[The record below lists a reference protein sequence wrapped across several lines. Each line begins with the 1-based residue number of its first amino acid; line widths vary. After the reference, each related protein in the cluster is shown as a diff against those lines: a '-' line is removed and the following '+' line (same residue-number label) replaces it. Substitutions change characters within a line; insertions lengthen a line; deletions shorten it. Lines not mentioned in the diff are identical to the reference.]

1 MKTPANPKATTAS
14 LAEDIPTSAS
24 KPKRASKAAV
34 SKATT
39 SAKPAVKSKSTN
51 KLSIVPKL
59 TPIDQA
65 LQNHL
70 IFSSFKTN
78 AAATPRDWYD
88 AASYTIRDHVV
99 ERWVKTAESYY
110 RDDPKRVYYLSLEF
124 LIGRMLSNA
133 ALNLGINDALKD
145 GLATLGRDLENAVE
159 METDAALGN
168 GGLGRLAACFLDSMA
183 SMDIPATG
191 YGIRYEYGMFK
202 QTIENG
208 QQVENPDNWLRY
220 GNIWE
225 FQRPEVTYIIKFYG
239 HLVKYDSDA
248 GETQHWVD
256 AEHVVAMAYDMP
268 VPGFGGDTVNS
279 LRLWSAK
286 AAREF
291 DLSHFNDGNYE
302 KAVQERND
310 TENISKVLYP
320 NDTSVLGKELRL
332 KQQYFFVSASIQDIL
347 RRFLSTNEMKKPADW
362 KILPEK
368 IAIQLNDT
376 HPSIG
381 VAEMMYQLVDVHGLA
396 WDFAWTLVVKIF
408 AYTNHTLMPEALE
421 TWTVDLFGRLL
432 PRHLEIIYKIN
443 FEFLHMVN
451 HHFPGDADLLKRV
464 SIIDESN
471 GRRVRMAHLAVV
483 GSHTVNGVAA
493 LHSQLL
499 KQHLFADFDRIYPG
513 KMTNVTNGITP
524 RRWLNQANPG
534 LTALLEK
541 AIGAGF
547 KKDLT
552 EIKKITPLA
561 NDKDFRKAFAAVKQ
575 ANKARLATKIEQKTG
590 IKLNVNSLFD
600 VQIKR
605 IHEYK
610 RQLLNVLH
618 VITLYNRIRKGEN
631 GITPRT
637 IIFGG
642 KAAPG
647 YWMAKQ
653 IIRLINDVAAI
664 INEDVAVGDQLKVVY
679 YPNYE
684 VSAAEIL
691 FPGSDLSEQIS
702 TAGTEASGTG
712 NMKMSLNGALTIGT
726 LDGANVEIM
735 EEVGEE
741 NIFIFGLTTP
751 QVAEVKANGYN
762 PHDYYHSNPELKQVL
777 DMIASGFFSIDEPN
791 RYQPI
796 IDNLLKN
803 GDQYLLLADYASY
816 IETQD
821 RVGKLYQNTD
831 EWTRLAILNVANMAK
846 FSSDRAIGDY
856 AKNIWHVKS

>member
-1 MKTPANPKATTAS
+1 MKTPAETKA
-14 LAEDIPTSAS
+14 
-24 KPKRASKAAV
+24 KPKKTVKA
-34 SKATT
+34 
-39 SAKPAVKSKSTN
+39 KSGA
-51 KLSIVPKL
+51 IPKL
-59 TPIDQA
+59 APIDQA

-70 IFSSFKTN
+70 IFSSFKTSD
-78 AAATPRDWYD
+78 AATPRDWYD
-88 AASYTIRDHVV
+88 AASYTVRDHVV

-133 ALNLGINDALKD
+133 ALNLGISDELKA
-145 GLATLGRDLENAVE
+145 GMATLGHDLENTIE
-159 METDAALGN
+159 LETDAALGN

-183 SMDIPATG
+183 TMDIPAAG
-191 YGIRYEYGMFK
+191 YGIRYEYGMFR
-202 QTIENG
+202 QSIENG
-208 QQVENPDNWLRY
+208 RQVENPDNWLRY

-225 FQRPEVTYIIKFYG
+225 FQRPEATYNIKFHG
-239 HLVKYDSDA
+239 HVVKFPNDR
-248 GETQHWVD
+248 GEEVQHWVD
-256 AEHVVAMAYDMP
+256 AEHVIAMAYDVP
-268 VPGFGGDTVNS
+268 VPGYGTETVNN

-302 KAVQERND
+302 KAVEERNA

-347 RRFLSTNEMKKPADW
+347 RRFLSTHEIKTQDDW
-362 KILPEK
+362 KMLPEK

-381 VAEMMYQLVDVHGLA
+381 VAEMMYQLVDVHQLPWA
-396 WDFAWTLVVKIF
+396 FAWEQVVKIF

-432 PRHLEIIYKIN
+432 PRHLEIIYQIN
-443 FEFLHMVN
+443 YEFLHMVN
-451 HHFPGDADLLKRV
+451 HHFPGDPELLRRV
-464 SIIDESN
+464 SIIDEDH

-493 LHSQLL
+493 LHSELL
-499 KQHLFADFDRIYPG
+499 KSTLFADFDRIFPG
-513 KMTNVTNGITP
+513 KLTNVTNGITP

-534 LTALLEK
+534 LTNLIEK
-541 AIGAGF
+541 AIGAEF
-547 KKDLT
+547 KKDLAQ
-552 EIKKITPLA
+552 IKKITPLA
-561 NDKDFRKAFAAVKQ
+561 DDADFRKAFAQVKL
-575 ANKARLATKIEQKTG
+575 ANKKRLAAKIEAKTG
-590 IKLNVNSLFD
+590 VKLNVNSLFD

-618 VITLYNRIRKGEN
+618 VITLYNRIRRGEQ

-647 YWMAKQ
+647 YWMAKH
-653 IIRLINDVAAI
+653 IIRLINDVATI
-664 INEDVAVGDQLKVVY
+664 VNEDVAVGDKLKVVY

-712 NMKMSLNGALTIGT
+712 NMKMALNGALTIGT
-726 LDGANVEIM
+726 LDGANVEIK
-735 EEVGEE
+735 EEVGDE

-751 QVAEVKANGYN
+751 QVAELKASGYK
-762 PHDYYHSNPELKQVL
+762 PRDYYNNNPELKQVL
-777 DMIASGFFSIDEPN
+777 DMIADGYFSIDEPN
-791 RYQPI
+791 RYQVI
-796 IDNLLKN
+796 VDNLLN
-803 GDQYLLLADYASY
+803 NDQYLLLADYASY
-816 IETQD
+816 IEAQE
-821 RVGKLYQNTD
+821 RVGKLYQHQD
-831 EWTRLAILNVANMAK
+831 DWTRMAILNVANMAK

-856 AKNIWHVKS
+856 AKNIWHVTPHTNVKAKK

>member
-1 MKTPANPKATTAS
+1 MTSSVKSAEKNPLKKSTKTSVKASEKNTVKG
-14 LAEDIPTSAS
+14 
-24 KPKRASKAAV
+24 KPKAAV
-34 SKATT
+34 L
-39 SAKPAVKSKSTN
+39 P
-51 KLSIVPKL
+51 KLSPVN
-59 TPIDQA
+59 QA

-70 IFSSFKTN
+70 IFSSFKTSD
-78 AAATPRDWYD
+78 AATPRDWYE
-88 AASYTIRDHVV
+88 AASYTVRDHVV
-99 ERWVKTAESYY
+99 ERWVKTAEAYY

-133 ALNLGINDALKD
+133 ALNLGMNEELKA
-145 GLATLGRDLENAVE
+145 GLSSLGRDLENTVE
-159 METDAALGN
+159 MENDAALGN

-183 SMDIPATG
+183 TMAIPATG

-225 FQRPEVTYIIKFYG
+225 FQRPEATYQIKFYG
-239 HLVKYDSDA
+239 HVVKYETES
-248 GETQHWVD
+248 GEQAQHWVD
-256 AEHVVAMAYDMP
+256 AEHVVAMAYDVP
-268 VPGFGGDTVNS
+268 VPGYGAETVNS

-291 DLSHFNDGNYE
+291 DLGHFNDGNYE
-302 KAVQERND
+302 KSVQERND
-310 TENISKVLYP
+310 SENISKVLYP

-347 RRFLSTNEMKKPADW
+347 RRFLSAHDMKKPADW
-362 KILPEK
+362 KLLPEK
-368 IAIQLNDT
+368 VAIQLNDT

-396 WDFAWTLVVKIF
+396 WDLAWGLVVKIF

-421 TWTVDLFGRLL
+421 TWSVDLFGRLL

-443 FEFLHMVN
+443 HEFLHTVN
-451 HHFPGDADLLKRV
+451 HHFPGDTDLLRRV
-464 SIIDESN
+464 SIIDESH

-493 LHSQLL
+493 LHSALL
-499 KQHLFADFDRIYPG
+499 KQHLFADFDKIYPG

-534 LTALLEK
+534 LTALIEK

-552 EIKKITPLA
+552 QIKKITPLA
-561 NDKDFRKAFAAVKQ
+561 DDADFRKAFAKVKL
-575 ANKARLATKIEQKTG
+575 ANKQRLADKIEQKTG

-618 VITLYNRIRKGEN
+618 VITLYNRIRRGEKGL
-631 GITPRT
+631 TPRT

-664 INEDVAVGDQLKVVY
+664 VNEDVAVGDQLKVVY

-712 NMKMSLNGALTIGT
+712 NMKMALNGALTIGT

-735 EEVGEE
+735 EEVGLD

-751 QVAEVKANGYN
+751 QVAETKANGYN
-762 PHDYYHSNPELKQVL
+762 PRDYYEGNPALKEVL
-777 DMIASGFFSIDEPN
+777 DMIASGFFSVEEPN
-791 RYQPI
+791 RYQAVV
-796 IDNLLKN
+796 DNLLNN

-821 RVGKLYQNTD
+821 RVGKVYQNQD
-831 EWTRLAILNVANMAK
+831 EWTRMAILNVANMAK

-856 AKNIWHVKS
+856 ANTIWHATSSR

>member
-1 MKTPANPKATTAS
+1 MKSAEQPKTKAKKTESSATVM
-14 LAEDIPTSAS
+14 P
-24 KPKRASKAAV
+24 
-34 SKATT
+34 
-39 SAKPAVKSKSTN
+39 
-51 KLSIVPKL
+51 KLS
-59 TPIDQA
+59 PIKQA

-70 IFSSFKTN
+70 IFSSFKTSQT
-78 AAATPRDWYD
+78 ATPRDWYD
-88 AASYTIRDHVV
+88 AAAYTVRDHVV
-99 ERWVKTAESYY
+99 ERWVKTSETYQKE
-110 RDDPKRVYYLSLEF
+110 DPKRVYYLSLEF
-124 LIGRMLSNA
+124 LMGRMLSNA
-133 ALNLGINDALKD
+133 ALNLGINDDLKT
-145 GLATLGRDLENAVE
+145 GLAALGRDLEITQE

-168 GGLGRLAACFLDSMA
+168 GGLGRLAACFVDSMA

-202 QTIENG
+202 QGIENG
-208 QQVENPDNWLRY
+208 QQIENPDNWLRY

-225 FQRPEVTYIIKFYG
+225 FQRPEATYHIRFYG
-239 HLVKYDSDA
+239 HVVKYPSEN
-248 GETQHWVD
+248 GEVQRWVD
-256 AEHVVAMAYDMP
+256 GEHIVAMPYDIP
-268 VPGFGGDTVNS
+268 VPGYDTETVNN

-291 DLSHFNDGNYE
+291 DLRHFNDGDYE
-302 KAVQERND
+302 KSVSERND

-320 NDTSVLGKELRL
+320 NDASVLGKELRL

-347 RRFLSTNEMKKPADW
+347 RRFLSVHEMKKPADW
-362 KILPEK
+362 KLLPEK

-381 VAEMMYQLVDVHGLA
+381 VAEMMYQLVDIHGLEWSLA
-396 WDFAWTLVVKIF
+396 WGLTLKIF

-421 TWTVDLFGRLL
+421 TWSVELFSHLL

-443 FEFLHMVN
+443 HEFLQMVN
-451 HHFPGDADLLKRV
+451 QHFPGDVDLLSRV
-464 SIIDESN
+464 SIIDETH

-493 LHSQLL
+493 LHSELL
-499 KQHLFADFDRIYPG
+499 QQFLFADFARIYPS
-513 KMTNVTNGITP
+513 KFTNVTNGITP
-524 RRWLNQANPG
+524 RRWLNQANPA
-534 LTALLEK
+534 LTSLIEK
-541 AIGAGF
+541 AIGSEF

-552 EIKKITPLA
+552 KLKKLTPLA
-561 NDKDFRKAFAAVKQ
+561 KDKEFKKAFAAVKL
-575 ANKARLATKIEQKTG
+575 ANKTRLAAKIEQKTG

-618 VITLYNRIRKGEN
+618 VITLYNRIRKGEQN
-631 GITPRT
+631 ITPRT
-637 IIFGG
+637 VIFGG

-653 IIRLINDVAAI
+653 IIRLINDVAHI
-664 INEDVAVGDQLKVVY
+664 VNNDPHVGEQLKVVF

-712 NMKMSLNGALTIGT
+712 NMKMALNGALTIGT
-726 LDGANVEIM
+726 LDGANVEIA
-735 EEVGEE
+735 EEVGMD

-751 QVAEVKANGYN
+751 QVAEVKASGYN
-762 PHDYYHSNPELKQVL
+762 PRHYYNSNHALKEVI
-777 DMIASGFFSIDEPN
+777 DMIGNGFFSVEEPH
-791 RYQPI
+791 RYQAI
-796 IDNLLKN
+796 VDTLLNNDN
-803 GDQYLLLADYASY
+803 YLLLADYASY
-816 IETQD
+816 IECQD
-821 RVGKLYQNTD
+821 KVAALYQNQD
-831 EWTRLAILNVANMAK
+831 EWVSKAILNVANMAK

-856 AKNIWHVKS
+856 AKNIWHVKV